1 MRSVLVVLVSIG
13 LVLLAETRASCMSR
27 STQLCSGARRAMW
40 RLACGALLA
49 MGMAALSAP
58 TAAQGQA
65 LAARSDAEQAARA
78 LPSDNVYTDPDA
90 ERGLN
95 SSEERRLQSAIA
107 AADGGPVYVA
117 VVPAAALGEAGGN
130 VGALAR
136 QIGTSVR
143 RPGTYVVVAGDQIG
157 AASSVLRP
165 GTARE
170 LAEQAA
176 ANSGGG
182 PVSVLEDFV
191 RRLGEARRSGGRVGD
206 DRGGGG
212 IGGLG
217 LLAAI
222 GAILAAAVGLS
233 RRRRRREER
242 ARVAEV
248 KETAWDDLVAL
259 GDEIR
264 ATELDVDMPNA
275 PPDAKEHYGHAVE
288 SYQRAER
295 AYQSARR
302 PDDLEAMTSALEEG
316 SFAITAARAR
326 LEGREPPE
334 RRPPCFFDPRH
345 GPSVRDVEWAPPDGA
360 VRTVPACA
368 ADAVR
373 VEDGQ
378 EPAARE
384 VTVGGQRVPYWH
396 APPYYGPWAGGFF
409 GGLGGGL
416 LPGLFLGSMLGS
428 GLGLGMGYGD
438 AWGDPGVGDFGGG
451 DFGGGDFG
459 GGGFGGDGDF

>member
-1 MRSVLVVLVSIG
+1 VHILLDPVVL
-13 LVLLAETRASCMSR
+13 
-27 STQLCSGARRAMW
+27 RRAPGDV
-40 RLACGALLA
+40 AAGCGALLA

-65 LAARSDAEQAARA
+65 LAVGSDAEQAARA
-78 LPSDNVYTDPDA
+78 LPSDNVYTAPDA

-95 SSEERRLQSAIA
+95 GSEERRLQRAIA

-117 VVPAAALGEAGGN
+117 VVPAAAVGEAGGK

-170 LAEQAA
+170 LADKTAA

-182 PVSVLEDFV
+182 PASVLEDFI

-212 IGGLG
+212 RGSLG

-222 GAILAAAVGLS
+222 GTVVVAAVGLS

-248 KETAWDDLVAL
+248 KETAWDDLVAPGTKSAPPSSTSTCRTL
-259 GDEIR
+259 PRMPRSTTDTPLR
-264 ATELDVDMPNA
+264 ATSA
-275 PPDAKEHYGHAVE
+275 P
-288 SYQRAER
+288 
-295 AYQSARR
+295 SAPTNRR
-302 PDDLEAMTSALEEG
+302 
-316 SFAITAARAR
+316 
-326 LEGREPPE
+326 
-334 RRPPCFFDPRH
+334 
-345 GPSVRDVEWAPPDGA
+345 
-360 VRTVPACA
+360 
-368 ADAVR
+368 
-373 VEDGQ
+373 
-378 EPAARE
+378 
-384 VTVGGQRVPYWH
+384 
-396 APPYYGPWAGGFF
+396 
-409 GGLGGGL
+409 
-416 LPGLFLGSMLGS
+416 
-428 GLGLGMGYGD
+428 
-438 AWGDPGVGDFGGG
+438 GDPTTSRR
-451 DFGGGDFG
+451 
-459 GGGFGGDGDF
+459 